1 MNKIIKGIKL
11 ILNGLLSPFTA
22 VINGIKELMYVGSRV
37 QHIEDNLMYD
47 TTPEVLSSKLIDVE
61 HSVKNRMDGLAEI
74 NKSMREKIDSNKKR
88 IDNVFGTLNALHDSS
103 INELNKKLSNR
114 INEVELSLESISNK
128 DKPKLTFYPCDEPT
142 QVELNIIESEAKGE
156 SVAREE
162 YDYTSE
168 KKSLAK
174 KVQKMMKLDE
184 DEFIND

>member
-114 INEVELSLESISNK
+114 INEVELS
-128 DKPKLTFYPCDEPT
+128 
-142 QVELNIIESEAKGE
+142 
-156 SVAREE
+156 
-162 YDYTSE
+162 
-168 KKSLAK
+168 
-174 KVQKMMKLDE
+174 
-184 DEFIND
+184 